1 MTIKR
6 PYVLTIAG
14 HDPSAGA
21 GVLADIK
28 TMEQCGVY
36 GLGVTTA
43 ITYQNE
49 NEFDG
54 VKWLSFEEIE
64 KQLKPMLR
72 KYTIKVAKI
81 GLIENL
87 EVLEKTISLLTTH
100 YSLLKIIWDP
110 ILSASAGFVFHNE
123 FDLKRLRRVLN
134 SIYLITPNQPEYDKL
149 LLEKMDLENTNLLLK
164 GGHREEHVDV
174 LFENQVLRNK
184 KQEPRNKSQESRIKS
199 QDLRPYIISG
209 NGKHLSAKHGS
220 GCVLSSAIAAYLA
233 LGNDLVASCELAKEY
248 VEKLLES
255 NEGLLGYHTNL

>member
-1 MTIKR
+1 MTTKR
-6 PYVLTIAG
+6 PYVLTLAG

-64 KQLKPMLR
+64 KQIAPLIR
-72 KYTIKVAKI
+72 KYNIEIVKI

-87 EVLEKTISLLTTH
+87 KILEKTISLLTTH
-100 YSLLKIIWDP
+100 YSSLRIVWDP

-123 FDLKRLRRVLN
+123 LDLERLSQVLN

-149 LLEKMDLENTNLLLK
+149 LLENMTLENTNLLLK

-174 LFENQVLRNK
+174 LFENQESRT
-184 KQEPRNKSQESRIKS
+184 KSQESRVKSQESKIKI
-199 QDLRPYIISG
+199 QDLRPYMISG
-209 NGKHLSAKHGS
+209 NGKHLSPKHGS

-233 LGNDLVASCELAKEY
+233 LDNDLVISCKRAKLY
-248 VEKLLES
+248 VENLLES
-255 NEGLLGYHTNL
+255 NGGLLGYHAK

>member
-14 HDPSAGA
+14 YDPSAGA

-28 TMEQCGVY
+28 TMEECGVY

-64 KQLKPMLR
+64 KQIAPLIR
-72 KYTIKVAKI
+72 KYNIEIVKI
-81 GLIENL
+81 GLFENL
-87 EVLEKTISLLTTH
+87 EILEKTIS
-100 YSLLKIIWDP
+100 YLKSHTSNLRIVWDP

-123 FDLKRLRRVLN
+123 LELNKLRHVLK
-134 SIYLITPNQPEYDKL
+134 SIYLLTPNQPEYDKL

-174 LFENQVLRNK
+174 LFENQETRDKN
-184 KQEPRNKSQESRIKS
+184 QDSRIKN
-199 QDLRPYIISG
+199 QDLRPYIIRG
-209 NGKHLSAKHGS
+209 NGKHLSPKHGS

-233 LGNDLVASCELAKEY
+233 LGNDLVASCELAKQY

-255 NEGLLGYHTNL
+255 NEGLLGYHSKL